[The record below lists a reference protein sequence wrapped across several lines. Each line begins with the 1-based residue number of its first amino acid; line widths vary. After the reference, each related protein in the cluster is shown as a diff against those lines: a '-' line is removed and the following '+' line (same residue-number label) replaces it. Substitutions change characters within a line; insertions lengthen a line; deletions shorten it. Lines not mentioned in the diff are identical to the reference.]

1 MTAID
6 SLEELLRDPEVTE
19 IMVNAPDDVWVER
32 QGRIKPVGVQFPDE
46 EHILRTIKLMVYP
59 DGCCHDDRGRQF
71 YACSLLRKG
80 TPFDGCCVSAIREA
94 ADGHWK
100 LNIRKRD
107 NAVPVDTSHEH
118 IDHGSLVE
126 SMADYYRTLVSARMG
141 IGSVAEVCEA
151 EPQLYECYVLCH
163 YTPTELHAYAATR
176 R

>member
-6 SLEELLRDPEVTE
+6 SIEELLWNPEVTE

-32 QGRIKPVGVQFPDE
+32 HGRIKPVDVQFSDE
-46 EHILRTIKLMVYP
+46 EHVLRTIKLMVYP

-151 EPQLYECYVLCH
+151 EPQLYERYVLCH